1 MRAGQNLTGLN
12 NPIGSCRHLYSKTIS
27 LVGMLADINK
37 KQGTE
42 EMKINE
48 DNDDDMGSEEMEKA
62 LQKEYSSTKIPTMRR
77 QDFYK
82 EQNM

>member
-1 MRAGQNLTGLN
+1 
-12 NPIGSCRHLYSKTIS
+12 
-27 LVGMLADINK
+27 MLADINK